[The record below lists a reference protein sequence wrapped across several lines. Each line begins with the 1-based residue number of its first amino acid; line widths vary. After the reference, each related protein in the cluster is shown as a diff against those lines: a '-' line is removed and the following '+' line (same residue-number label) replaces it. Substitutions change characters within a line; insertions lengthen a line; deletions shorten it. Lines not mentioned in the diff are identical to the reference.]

1 MIVSAG
7 GLGVS
12 FGSDEVFSGLTF
24 NIERGDRTA
33 LVGVNGAG
41 KTTLFRVLAGVL
53 EPTQGTVTWARG
65 ISVGYLPQEMSEFP
79 CGPLLK
85 RVALHSSEI
94 REALDRQAA
103 LHEDLAAGAGDAAV
117 VLRELGATVSLLES
131 ADVYNL
137 ESRAARLLGGLGFRA
152 HEMDKP
158 LEDFSGG
165 WRMRAELAALLLAE
179 PDLLLLDEPTNHLD
193 LDARLW
199 VEQYLEEF
207 PGAAWIISHDPAFL
221 DRTVNRVCEIEFG
234 RMTMYKGNYSKY
246 EETKKRETDEREHQ
260 ARLQLDRRE
269 KLERFVNKFKA
280 NPKKRNLVQSRLKML
295 ERLEVIETH
304 RSPRRMRI
312 RFPEVPRSPLR
323 VVEASG
329 VSKAYDRTVFE
340 GVDLLIER
348 GDRVGIVGRN
358 GEGKSTLS
366 RLLAGIEEPTT
377 GRVSISQGVLT
388 GYYSQ
393 EVELALNR
401 DLNLMEQLS
410 TVAPERS
417 EQELRSFLG
426 MFLFT
431 GDDVFKK
438 TAILSGGEKSRIA
451 LARILMTPLNL
462 LILDEPTNHLDIF
475 SREVLEE
482 ALKEYR
488 GTLVLISHDE
498 NLLAGTVEQVY
509 EVEGGAVRRFN
520 GPFSYYLEKKQ
531 RELEQQ
537 FLAEAGRQRQGPTK
551 RDQEKERRRREA
563 EERNRLYKLR
573 TAVEKRMHKV
583 EKELIPL
590 EERLRTLEAELCKP
604 EVLCDGKRV
613 VELQKEHSWV
623 ADRAAALQEKWN
635 LLAEE
640 HEKASVNP
648 SKEHDVADRPG
659 RRCHQH

>member
-12 FGSDEVFSGLTF
+12 FGSDEVFSRLTF

-41 KTTLFRVLAGVL
+41 KTTLFRVLVGAL
-53 EPTQGTVTWARG
+53 EPSEGTVTRARG
-65 ISVGYLPQEMSEFP
+65 IRVGYLPQEMSEFP
-79 CGPLLK
+79 CGPLLE
-85 RVALHSSEI
+85 RVALHSGEI

-103 LHEDLAAGAGDAAV
+103 LHEDLASGAGEDEA
-117 VLRELGATVSLLES
+117 VLRDLEATVSLLES

-137 ESRAARLLGGLGFRA
+137 ESRAARLLGGLGFRPD
-152 HEMDKP
+152 EMDKP
-158 LEDFSGG
+158 LEHFSGG

-199 VEQYLEEF
+199 VEQYLKEF
-207 PGAAWIISHDPAFL
+207 PGAVWIISHDPAFL
-221 DRTVNRVCEIEFG
+221 DRIVTRVCEIEFG
-234 RMTMYKGNYSKY
+234 RMTMYGGNYSRY
-246 EETKKRETDEREHQ
+246 EETKQREIAERERQ
-260 ARLQLDRRE
+260 ARLQLDRKE
-269 KLERFVNKFKA
+269 KMERFVNKFKA
-280 NPKKRNLVQSRLKML
+280 NPKKRNMVQSRLKML

-329 VSKAYDRTVFE
+329 VSKAYDRLVFQ

-366 RLLAGIEEPTT
+366 RLLAGIEEPTS
-377 GRVSISQGVLT
+377 GRVSINQGVLT

-393 EVELALNR
+393 EVELTLNR

-410 TVAPERS
+410 SVAPERS

-438 TAILSGGEKSRIA
+438 TAVLSGGEKSRLA

-498 NLLAGTVEQVY
+498 KLLGCTVEQVY
-509 EVEGGAVRRFN
+509 EVESGSVRRFN
-520 GPFSYYLEKKQ
+520 GPFSYYLEKKH

-537 FLAEAGRQRQGPTK
+537 FRAEAGRSRQGPAR

-563 EERNRLYKLR
+563 EERNRLYRLR
-573 TAVEKRMHKV
+573 AAVEKRMHRV

-590 EERLRTLEAELCKP
+590 EERLHALEEDLCRP

-613 VELQKEHSWV
+613 VELQKEHAWIM
-623 ADRAAALQEKWN
+623 DKAAALQEKWN

-640 HEKASVNP
+640 HEKVSGTP
-648 SKEHDVADRPG
+648 PKEDDGRP
-659 RRCHQH
+659 